1 MLKFLKLLKPC
12 WLEILALFLATGI
25 QVWCSLQIPTLM
37 AQILNQGIMQR
48 NLNFIWITSL
58 WMILNALI
66 ATLGALLVSF
76 FSAKI
81 STIFA
86 HQLRHQIF
94 QKIINFSISEIDRFS
109 TASLLTR
116 SFSNVNQL
124 RHALSLCLSTILRAP
139 LMCIGAIIQA
149 ITTAANMTWII
160 VLAVIVLLSTTATI
174 LTLVL
179 PKIRIFQKLFD
190 QITLLTREN
199 LTGLRVIRAFNN
211 QNLAKQKFAKTND
224 KLTRVDVFIA
234 KVVSF
239 RNPII
244 SFIFNGTTLLCVWI
258 GVNHLSENLSYLG
271 NMMAFAQYAGQVVMS
286 FLMLTM
292 ILITI
297 PRANVAAQ
305 RISEV
310 LDAHSLIKWPA
321 VTVNTPSQ
329 VASIEFKN
337 VSFAYPGAEE
347 EILHDIS
354 FSVQAGETI
363 AFIGSTGSGKSTL
376 IKLIPRFFEIT
387 KGKIILN
394 GLDIHDY
401 SELDLTSQIGYIP
414 QTSRLFSGT
423 IESNLKFGA
432 PHATDAEMKTAA
444 KIAQAAG
451 FINRLDK
458 KYHARVSQ
466 GGSNLSGGQRQRLSI
481 ARAITK
487 RPKIYLFD
495 DAFSALDAK
504 TDAKLRAALKTITQ
518 NAVTL
523 IVAQRI
529 DTIKDADQI
538 IVLDNGRIVGRG
550 QHYALLNNCQ
560 IYQEIAQSQF
570 SEVEFTTEL
579 KKARSHHA

>member
-1 MLKFLKLLKPC
+1 MLKFLKLLKPY
-12 WLEILALFLATGI
+12 WLEILALFFATGV
-25 QVWCSLQIPTLM
+25 QVWCSLQVPTLM

-48 NLNFIWITSL
+48 DLNFIWTASF
-58 WMILNALI
+58 WMLLNAFI
-66 ATLGALLVSF
+66 ATLGALPVSF

-81 STIFA
+81 SAAFA

-94 QKIINFSISEIDRFS
+94 QKIINFSISEIDNFS

-124 RHALSLCLSTILRAP
+124 RQALSLCLSTIIRAP
-139 LMCIGAIIQA
+139 LMCVGAIIQA
-149 ITTAANMTWII
+149 VTTAANMTWII

-174 LTLVL
+174 LALVI

-211 QNLAKQKFAKTND
+211 QHLAQQKFAKTND
-224 KLTRVDVFIA
+224 ELTRVDIFIA
-234 KVVSF
+234 KIISF

-258 GVNHLSENLSYLG
+258 GVNHLPENSAYLG

-292 ILITI
+292 IFITV
-297 PRANVAAQ
+297 PRANVSAK
-305 RISEV
+305 RISEI
-310 LDAHSLIKWPA
+310 LDAKSLIKWPD
-321 VTVNTPSQ
+321 TTTGTPNQ
-329 VASIEFKN
+329 TASIEFKN
-337 VSFAYPGAEE
+337 VSFAYPDAEE
-347 EILHDIS
+347 EILHNIN

-387 KGKIILN
+387 KGKILIN
-394 GLDIHDY
+394 GLEIHNY
-401 SELDLTSQIGYIP
+401 SELDLISQIGYIP
-414 QTSRLFSGT
+414 QTSLLFSGT
-423 IESNLKFGA
+423 IESNLRFGA
-432 PHATDAEMKTAA
+432 PHATDAEMKSAA
-444 KIAQAAG
+444 KIAQAAD

-458 KYHARVSQ
+458 KYHSRVAQ

-481 ARAITK
+481 ARAIVK
-487 RPKIYLFD
+487 QPKIYLFD

-504 TDAKLRAALKTITQ
+504 TDAKLRAALRPVTKD
-518 NAVTL
+518 AVTL

-529 DTIKDADQI
+529 NTIKDADQI

-550 QHYALLNNCQ
+550 QHYSLLKDCQ
-560 IYQEIAQSQF
+560 IYQEITESQL
-570 SEVEFTTEL
+570 SETEFATEL
-579 KKARSHHA
+579 QKARSHHA